1 MTLNDWIKTQ
11 PYGECRRLSRELG
24 VDPSLI
30 THWQRGTRQV
40 PIAHCPGI
48 VNATRGAVT
57 LGELRPDTE
66 WLVLGERVFVA
77 VGGSSDE
84 RVDC

>member
-30 THWQRGTRQV
+30 THWSRGTRQV
-40 PIAHCPGI
+40 PIVPCPAI
-48 VNATRGAVT
+48 ERATDHHVT
-57 LGELRPDTE
+57 LLELRPDID
-66 WLVLGERVFVA
+66 WFRYQGRVFVE
-77 VGGSSDE
+77 VG
-84 RVDC
+84 

>member
-1 MTLNDWIKTQ
+1 MNLSDWIKLQ

-30 THWQRGTRQV
+30 THWQKGTRQV

-48 VNATRGAVT
+48 VAATRWEVT
-57 LGELRPDTE
+57 LNDLRPDTE
-66 WLVLGERVFVA
+66 WLILGNQVFAA
-77 VGGSSDE
+77 VGRID
-84 RVDC
+84 